1 MEIPQKQSVFNILVV
16 KSIVVLGAGRSTP
29 ALIEYLATHADHD
42 KWTLS
47 VVDLDASMLAAK
59 CAQFSNVLAASDDL
73 TNAVVRDGWIAKADV
88 VVSMLPA
95 FMHVEVAKSC
105 LRQGKHM
112 VTASYAS
119 PEMKNLH
126 DQAKEKGLVFLNE
139 CGVDPGIDHMSTME
153 IIENIRGI
161 GGEITSYESFCGGIL
176 APESPSN
183 PWQYKFTWNP
193 RNVVLAGA
201 GGSVKF
207 IQENLYKYIP
217 YHKLFR
223 RTEFMT
229 IPGYGRF
236 EGYAN
241 RDSLKYISEYGL
253 DGIPTMYRGTL
264 RRPGFCRSWNVFVQL
279 GATDDS
285 YTLENVGEMTHR
297 SFLNSFLAYHPSD
310 SVELKLMHYL
320 NIPQDAEMMEM
331 FEWLEL
337 FKEVPVGLNTGTPAQ
352 VLQHILEK
360 KWTMTS
366 EDTDMLVMWHRIFYK
381 KDNTLFKL
389 ESSMVCKGKSAQ
401 NTAMA
406 FTVGLPVAMATRL
419 VALDQIQE
427 KGVLLPMKKEVY
439 GPILDELA
447 DWGIRFD
454 ERITEIAQ

>member
-1 MEIPQKQSVFNILVV
+1 M
-16 KSIVVLGAGRSTP
+16 KSIVVLGAGRSTS
-29 ALIEYLATHADHD
+29 ALIEYLATHPDAAH
-42 KWTLS
+42 WRLH
-47 VVDLDASMLAAK
+47 VVDQDAETLQAK
-59 CAQFSNVLAASDDL
+59 CAPYPAVEAQTADLSQASIR
-73 TNAVVRDGWIAKADV
+73 NAWIDQADV

-95 FMHVEVAKSC
+95 MMHLEVAHAC
-105 LRQGKHM
+105 LRMGKHL

-119 PEMKNLH
+119 EEMKAL
-126 DQAKEKGLVFLNE
+126 DAEARTKGLIFLNE

-153 IIENIRGI
+153 ILEKIRQK

-193 RNVVLAGA
+193 RNVVMAGA
-201 GGSVKF
+201 GGAVKF
-207 IQENLYKYIP
+207 IQEGLYKFIP

-223 RTEFMT
+223 RTEFLT

-264 RRPGFCRSWNVFVQL
+264 RRPGFCRAWDVFVQL

-285 YTLENVGEMTHR
+285 YRMEGVEQMTHR
-297 SFLNSFLAYHPSD
+297 SFINSFLAYHVSD

-320 NIPQDAEMMEM
+320 QIPQDSELMEM
-331 FEWLEL
+331 FEWLGL
-337 FKEVPVGLNTGTPAQ
+337 FAEEPVGLPSGTPAQ

-366 EDTDMLVMWHRIFYK
+366 ADTDMLVMWHRIYY
-381 KDNTLFKL
+381 TLQGQNFRL

-419 VALDQIQE
+419 VTLGLIQE
-427 KGVLLPMKKEVY
+427 RGVLLPMRKEVY
-439 GPILDELA
+439 APILAELA

-454 ERITEIAQ
+454 ERLSEV

>member
-1 MEIPQKQSVFNILVV
+1 V
-16 KSIVVLGAGRSTP
+16 KSIVVLGAGRSTS
-29 ALIEYLATHADHD
+29 ALIEYLATHSDAAQWH
-42 KWTLS
+42 LH
-47 VVDLDASMLAAK
+47 VVDQDAETLQAK
-59 CAQFSNVLAASDDL
+59 CAPYPAVEAHTADL
-73 TNAVVRDGWIAKADV
+73 SQESIRNSWIDQADV

-95 FMHVEVAKSC
+95 MMHPDVARTC
-105 LRQGKHM
+105 LRMGKHL

-119 PEMKNLH
+119 EEMKAL
-126 DQAKEKGLVFLNE
+126 DSQAREKGLIFLNE

-153 IIENIRGI
+153 ILEKIRQK

-193 RNVVLAGA
+193 RNVVMAGA
-201 GGSVKF
+201 GGAVKF
-207 IQENLYKYIP
+207 IQEGLYKFIP

-223 RTEFMT
+223 RTEFLT

-264 RRPGFCRSWNVFVQL
+264 RRPGFCRAWDVFVQL

-285 YTLENVGEMTHR
+285 YRMEGVARMTHR
-297 SFLNSFLAYHPSD
+297 SFINSFLAYHISD

-320 NIPQDAEMMEM
+320 QIPQDSELMEM
-331 FEWLEL
+331 FEWLGL
-337 FKEVPVGLNTGTPAQ
+337 FAEEPVGLSSGTPAQ

-366 EDTDMLVMWHRIFYK
+366 ADTDMLVMWHRIYY
-381 KDNTLFKL
+381 TLQGQNFRL

-419 VALDQIQE
+419 VTLGLIQE
-427 KGVLLPMKKEVY
+427 RGVLLPMRKEVY
-439 GPILDELA
+439 APILAELA
-447 DWGIRFD
+447 EWGIRFD
-454 ERITEIAQ
+454 ERLSEV

>member
-1 MEIPQKQSVFNILVV
+1 M
-16 KSIVVLGAGRSTP
+16 KSIVVLGAGRSTS
-29 ALIEYLATHADHD
+29 ALIEYLATHPDAAQWDLH
-42 KWTLS
+42 
-47 VVDLDASMLAAK
+47 VVDQDAETLQAK
-59 CAQFSNVLAASDDL
+59 CAPYPVVETHTADL
-73 TNAVVRDGWIAKADV
+73 SQESIRNSWIDQADV

-95 FMHVEVAKSC
+95 MMHPDVARAC
-105 LRQGKHM
+105 LRMGKHL

-119 PEMKNLH
+119 EEMKAL
-126 DQAKEKGLVFLNE
+126 DSQAREKGLIFLNE

-153 IIENIRGI
+153 ILEKIRQK

-193 RNVVLAGA
+193 RNVVMAGA
-201 GGSVKF
+201 GGAVKF
-207 IQENLYKYIP
+207 IQEGLYKFIP

-223 RTEFMT
+223 RTEFLT

-264 RRPGFCRSWNVFVQL
+264 RRPGFCRAWDVFVQL

-285 YTLENVGEMTHR
+285 YRMEGVARMTHR
-297 SFLNSFLAYHPSD
+297 SFINSFLAYHISD

-320 NIPQDAEMMEM
+320 QIPQDSELMEM
-331 FEWLEL
+331 FEWLGL
-337 FKEVPVGLNTGTPAQ
+337 FAEEPVGLSSGTPAQ

-366 EDTDMLVMWHRIFYK
+366 ADTDMLVMWHRIYY
-381 KDNTLFKL
+381 TLQGQKFRL

-419 VALDQIQE
+419 VTLGLIQE
-427 KGVLLPMKKEVY
+427 RGVLLPMRKEVY
-439 GPILDELA
+439 APILAELA
-447 DWGIRFD
+447 EWGIRFD
-454 ERITEIAQ
+454 ERLSEV

>member
-1 MEIPQKQSVFNILVV
+1 M

-29 ALIEYLATHADHD
+29 ALIEYLATHADAPH
-42 KWTLS
+42 WSLH
-47 VVDLDASMLAAK
+47 VVDLDASSLAAK
-59 CAQFSNVLAASDDL
+59 CEGYAHVIPVSADL
-73 TNAVVRDGWIAKADV
+73 SQAEIRSEWISKADV

-95 FMHVEVAKSC
+95 FMHPEVAKEC

-119 PEMKNLH
+119 PEMKAL
-126 DQAKEKGLVFLNE
+126 DEEAKAKGLIFLNE

-153 IIENIRGI
+153 IIEKIRAQ

-193 RNVVLAGA
+193 RNVVMAGA
-201 GGSVKF
+201 GGAVKF
-207 IQENLYKYIP
+207 IQEGLYKFIP

-223 RTEFMT
+223 RTEFVS

-264 RRPGFCRSWNVFVQL
+264 RRPGFCRAWDVFVQL

-285 YTLENVGEMTHR
+285 YPMEGVASLTHR
-297 SFLNSFLAYHPSD
+297 SFINSFLAYHASD

-320 NIPQDAEMMEM
+320 QIPQDSEMMEM
-331 FEWLEL
+331 FEWLGL
-337 FKEVPVGLNTGTPAQ
+337 FDHEPIGLEQGSPAQ
-352 VLQHILEK
+352 ILQHILEK
-360 KWTMTS
+360 KWTMQA
-366 EDTDMLVMWHRIFYK
+366 EDTDMLVMWHRLFYQQ
-381 KDNTLFKL
+381 NGEEYRL

-419 VALDQIQE
+419 VALGQIQE
-427 KGVLLPMKKEVY
+427 KGVLLPMRKEVY
-439 GPILDELA
+439 APILRELA

-454 ERITEIAQ
+454 ERLTKLSD

>member
-1 MEIPQKQSVFNILVV
+1 M
-16 KSIVVLGAGRSTP
+16 KSIVILGAGRSTS
-29 ALIEYLATHADHD
+29 ALIEYLATHKDVDQWQLH
-42 KWTLS
+42 
-47 VVDLDASMLAAK
+47 VVDQDAGSLEAK
-59 CAQFSNVLAASDDL
+59 CAQYPAVEAHTADL
-73 TNAVVRDGWIAKADV
+73 SQESVRNTWIEKADV

-95 FMHVEVAKSC
+95 LMHPDVARAC
-105 LRQGKHM
+105 LRMSKHL

-119 PEMKNLH
+119 EEMKTL
-126 DQAKEKGLVFLNE
+126 DAEARAKGLVFLNE

-153 IIENIRGI
+153 ILEKIRHQ
-161 GGEITSYESFCGGIL
+161 GGKITSYESFCGGIL

-193 RNVVLAGA
+193 RNVVMAGA
-201 GGSVKF
+201 GGAVKF
-207 IQENLYKYIP
+207 VQEGLYKFIP

-223 RTEFMT
+223 RTEFLS

-264 RRPGFCRSWNVFVQL
+264 RRPGFCRAWDVFVQL

-285 YTLENVGEMTHR
+285 YRMEGVANMTHR
-297 SFLNSFLAYHPSD
+297 SFINSFLAYHISD

-320 NIPQDAEMMEM
+320 QIPQDSELMEM
-331 FEWLEL
+331 LEWLGL
-337 FKEVPVGLNTGTPAQ
+337 FAEEPVGLTSGTPAQ

-360 KWTMTS
+360 KWTMTPA
-366 EDTDMLVMWHRIFYK
+366 DTDMLVMWHRIFYTQ
-381 KDNTLFKL
+381 NGQNYRL

-419 VALDQIQE
+419 VALGLIQE
-427 KGVLLPMKKEVY
+427 RGVLLPMRKEVY
-439 GPILDELA
+439 APILAELA

-454 ERITEIAQ
+454 ERLTEV

>member
-1 MEIPQKQSVFNILVV
+1 M
-16 KSIVVLGAGRSTP
+16 
-29 ALIEYLATHADHD
+29 
-42 KWTLS
+42 
-47 VVDLDASMLAAK
+47 VDLDANSLAAK
-59 CAQFSNVLAASDDL
+59 CEGYAHVIPVSADL
-73 TNAVVRDGWIAKADV
+73 SQAEIRSEWISKADV

-95 FMHVEVAKSC
+95 FMHPEVAKEC

-119 PEMKNLH
+119 PEMKAL
-126 DQAKEKGLVFLNE
+126 DEEAKAKGLIFLNE

-153 IIENIRGI
+153 IIEKIRAQ

-193 RNVVLAGA
+193 RNVVMAGA
-201 GGSVKF
+201 GGAVKF
-207 IQENLYKYIP
+207 IQEGLYKFIP

-223 RTEFMT
+223 RTEFVS

-264 RRPGFCRSWNVFVQL
+264 RRPGFCRAWDVFVQL

-285 YTLENVGEMTHR
+285 YPMEGVASLTHR
-297 SFLNSFLAYHPSD
+297 SFINSFLAYHASD

-320 NIPQDAEMMEM
+320 QIPQDSEMMEM
-331 FEWLEL
+331 FEWLGL
-337 FKEVPVGLNTGTPAQ
+337 FDHEPIGLEQGSPAQ
-352 VLQHILEK
+352 ILQHILEK
-360 KWTMTS
+360 KWTMQA
-366 EDTDMLVMWHRIFYK
+366 EDTDMLVMWHRLFYQQ
-381 KDNTLFKL
+381 NGAEYRL

-419 VALDQIQE
+419 VALGQIQE
-427 KGVLLPMKKEVY
+427 KGVLLPMRKEVY
-439 GPILDELA
+439 APILRELA

-454 ERITEIAQ
+454 ERLTKLSD

>member
-1 MEIPQKQSVFNILVV
+1 M
-16 KSIVVLGAGRSTP
+16 KSIVVLGAGRSTS
-29 ALIEYLATHADHD
+29 ALIEYLATHSDAAQWH
-42 KWTLS
+42 LH
-47 VVDLDASMLAAK
+47 VVDQDAETLQAK
-59 CAQFSNVLAASDDL
+59 CAPYPSVEAHTADL
-73 TNAVVRDGWIAKADV
+73 SQESIRNSWIDQADV

-95 FMHVEVAKSC
+95 MMHPDVARAC
-105 LRQGKHM
+105 LRMGKHL

-119 PEMKNLH
+119 EEMKAL
-126 DQAKEKGLVFLNE
+126 DSQAREKGLIFLNE

-153 IIENIRGI
+153 ILEKIRQK

-193 RNVVLAGA
+193 RNVVMAGA
-201 GGSVKF
+201 GGAVKF
-207 IQENLYKYIP
+207 IQEGLYKFIP

-223 RTEFMT
+223 RTEFLT

-264 RRPGFCRSWNVFVQL
+264 RRPGFCRAWDVFVQL

-285 YTLENVGEMTHR
+285 YRMEGVARMTHR
-297 SFLNSFLAYHPSD
+297 SFINSFLAYHISD

-320 NIPQDAEMMEM
+320 QIPQDSELMEM
-331 FEWLEL
+331 FEWLGL
-337 FKEVPVGLNTGTPAQ
+337 FAEEPVGLSSGTPAQ

-366 EDTDMLVMWHRIFYK
+366 ADTDMLVMWHRIYY
-381 KDNTLFKL
+381 TLQGQKFRL
-389 ESSMVCKGKSAQ
+389 ESSMVCKGNSAQ

-419 VALDQIQE
+419 VTLGLIQE
-427 KGVLLPMKKEVY
+427 RGVLLPMRKEVY
-439 GPILDELA
+439 APILAELA
-447 DWGIRFD
+447 EWGIRFD
-454 ERITEIAQ
+454 ERLSEV

>member
-1 MEIPQKQSVFNILVV
+1 M
-16 KSIVVLGAGRSTP
+16 KSIVVLGAGRSTS
-29 ALIEYLATHADHD
+29 ALIEYLATHSDAAQWH
-42 KWTLS
+42 LH
-47 VVDLDASMLAAK
+47 VVDQDAETLQAK
-59 CAQFSNVLAASDDL
+59 CAPYPAVEAHTADL
-73 TNAVVRDGWIAKADV
+73 SQESIRNSWIDQADV

-95 FMHVEVAKSC
+95 MMHPDVARTC
-105 LRQGKHM
+105 LRMGKHL

-119 PEMKNLH
+119 EEMKAL
-126 DQAKEKGLVFLNE
+126 DSQAREKGLIFLNE

-153 IIENIRGI
+153 ILEKIRQK

-193 RNVVLAGA
+193 RNVVMAGA
-201 GGSVKF
+201 GGAVKF
-207 IQENLYKYIP
+207 IQEGLYKFIP

-223 RTEFMT
+223 RTEFLT

-264 RRPGFCRSWNVFVQL
+264 RRPGFCRAWDVFVQL

-285 YTLENVGEMTHR
+285 YRMEGVARMTHR
-297 SFLNSFLAYHPSD
+297 SFINSFLAYHISD

-320 NIPQDAEMMEM
+320 QIPQDSELMEM
-331 FEWLEL
+331 FEWLGL
-337 FKEVPVGLNTGTPAQ
+337 FAEEPVGLSSGTPAQ

-366 EDTDMLVMWHRIFYK
+366 ADTDMLVMWHRIYY
-381 KDNTLFKL
+381 TLQGQKFRL

-419 VALDQIQE
+419 VTLGLIQE
-427 KGVLLPMKKEVY
+427 RGVLLPMRKEVY
-439 GPILDELA
+439 APILAELA
-447 DWGIRFD
+447 EWGIRFD
-454 ERITEIAQ
+454 ERLSEV

>member
-1 MEIPQKQSVFNILVV
+1 
-16 KSIVVLGAGRSTP
+16 
-29 ALIEYLATHADHD
+29 
-42 KWTLS
+42 
-47 VVDLDASMLAAK
+47 
-59 CAQFSNVLAASDDL
+59 
-73 TNAVVRDGWIAKADV
+73 
-88 VVSMLPA
+88 
-95 FMHVEVAKSC
+95 
-105 LRQGKHM
+105 M

-119 PEMKNLH
+119 PEMKAL
-126 DQAKEKGLVFLNE
+126 DEEAKAKGLIFLNE

-153 IIENIRGI
+153 IIEKIRAQ

-193 RNVVLAGA
+193 RNVVMAGA
-201 GGSVKF
+201 GGAVKF
-207 IQENLYKYIP
+207 IQEGLYKFIP

-223 RTEFMT
+223 RTEFVS

-264 RRPGFCRSWNVFVQL
+264 RRPGFCRAWDVFVQL

-285 YTLENVGEMTHR
+285 YHMEGVASLTHR
-297 SFLNSFLAYHPSD
+297 SFINSFLAYHASD

-320 NIPQDAEMMEM
+320 QIPQDSEMMEM
-331 FEWLEL
+331 FEWLGL
-337 FKEVPVGLNTGTPAQ
+337 FDHEPIGLEQGSPAQ
-352 VLQHILEK
+352 ILQHILEK
-360 KWTMTS
+360 KWTMQA
-366 EDTDMLVMWHRIFYK
+366 EDTDMLVMWHRLFYQQ
-381 KDNTLFKL
+381 NGAEYRL

-419 VALDQIQE
+419 VALGQIQE
-427 KGVLLPMKKEVY
+427 KGVLLPMRKEVY
-439 GPILDELA
+439 APILRELA

-454 ERITEIAQ
+454 ERLTKLSD

>member
-1 MEIPQKQSVFNILVV
+1 M
-16 KSIVVLGAGRSTP
+16 KSIVVLGAGRSTY
-29 ALIEYLATHADHD
+29 ALIQYLATHDDAS
-42 KWTLS
+42 KWCLH
-47 VVDLDASMLAAK
+47 VVDQDLSSLQAK
-59 CAQFSNVLAASDDL
+59 CGPHPSVQTHAADL
-73 TNAVVRDGWIAKADV
+73 SQEVVRNTWIERADV

-95 FMHVEVAKSC
+95 AMHPDVARAC
-105 LRQGKHM
+105 LRHGAHL

-119 PEMKNLH
+119 EEMKAL
-126 DQAKEKGLVFLNE
+126 DAEARAKDLIFLNE

-153 IIENIRGI
+153 ILEKIRLE

-193 RNVVLAGA
+193 RNVVMAGA
-201 GGSVKF
+201 GGAVKF
-207 IQENLYKYIP
+207 IQEGLYKFIP

-223 RTEFMT
+223 RTEFIS

-264 RRPGFCRSWNVFVQL
+264 RRPGFCRAWDVFVQL
-279 GATDDS
+279 GATDDGYNMES
-285 YTLENVGEMTHR
+285 VSSMTHR
-297 SFLNSFLAYHPSD
+297 SFINSFLGYHVSD
-310 SVELKLMHYL
+310 SVELKLMHYVQ
-320 NIPQDAEMMEM
+320 IPQDSELMEM
-331 FEWLEL
+331 FEWLGL
-337 FKEVPVGLNTGTPAQ
+337 FAEEPVGLNSGTPAQ

-360 KWTMTS
+360 KWTMNAA
-366 EDTDMLVMWHRIFYK
+366 DTDMLVMWHRIFYTQEGQK
-381 KDNTLFKL
+381 YRL

-419 VALDQIQE
+419 VALGQLCE
-427 KGVLLPMKKEVY
+427 RGVLLPMKKEVY
-439 GPILDELA
+439 APILAELA

-454 ERITEIAQ
+454 ERITAI

>member
-1 MEIPQKQSVFNILVV
+1 V
-16 KSIVVLGAGRSTP
+16 KSIVVLGAGRSTS
-29 ALIEYLATHADHD
+29 ALIEYLATHSDAAQWH
-42 KWTLS
+42 LH
-47 VVDLDASMLAAK
+47 VVDQDAETLQAK
-59 CAQFSNVLAASDDL
+59 CAPYPAVEAHTADL
-73 TNAVVRDGWIAKADV
+73 SQESIRNSWIDQADV

-95 FMHVEVAKSC
+95 MMHPDVARTC
-105 LRQGKHM
+105 LRMGKHL

-119 PEMKNLH
+119 EEMKAL
-126 DQAKEKGLVFLNE
+126 DSQAREKGLIFLNE

-153 IIENIRGI
+153 ILEKIRQK

-193 RNVVLAGA
+193 RNVVMAGA
-201 GGSVKF
+201 GGAVKF
-207 IQENLYKYIP
+207 IQEGLYKFIP

-223 RTEFMT
+223 RTEFLT

-264 RRPGFCRSWNVFVQL
+264 RRPGFCRAWDVFVQL

-285 YTLENVGEMTHR
+285 YRMEGVAQMTHR
-297 SFLNSFLAYHPSD
+297 SFINSFLAYHISD

-320 NIPQDAEMMEM
+320 QIPQDSELMEM
-331 FEWLEL
+331 FEWLGL
-337 FKEVPVGLNTGTPAQ
+337 FAEEPVGLSSGTPAQ

-366 EDTDMLVMWHRIFYK
+366 ADTDMLVMWHRIYY
-381 KDNTLFKL
+381 TLQGQKFRL

-419 VALDQIQE
+419 VTLGLIQE
-427 KGVLLPMKKEVY
+427 RGVLLPMRKEVY
-439 GPILDELA
+439 APILAELA
-447 DWGIRFD
+447 EWGIRFD
-454 ERITEIAQ
+454 ERLSEV

>member
-1 MEIPQKQSVFNILVV
+1 M
-16 KSIVVLGAGRSTP
+16 KSIVVLGAGRSTS
-29 ALIEYLATHADHD
+29 ALIEYLATHSDAAQWH
-42 KWTLS
+42 LH
-47 VVDLDASMLAAK
+47 VVDQDAETLQAK
-59 CAQFSNVLAASDDL
+59 CAPYPSVEAHTADL
-73 TNAVVRDGWIAKADV
+73 SQESIRNSWIDQADV

-95 FMHVEVAKSC
+95 MMHPDVARAC
-105 LRQGKHM
+105 LRMGKHL

-119 PEMKNLH
+119 EEMKAL
-126 DQAKEKGLVFLNE
+126 DSQAREKGLIFLNE

-153 IIENIRGI
+153 ILEKIRQK

-193 RNVVLAGA
+193 RNVVMAGA
-201 GGSVKF
+201 GGAVKF
-207 IQENLYKYIP
+207 IQEGLYKFIP

-223 RTEFMT
+223 RTEFLT

-264 RRPGFCRSWNVFVQL
+264 RRPGFCRAWDVFVQL

-285 YTLENVGEMTHR
+285 YRMEGVARMTHR
-297 SFLNSFLAYHPSD
+297 SFINSFLAYHISD

-320 NIPQDAEMMEM
+320 QIPQDSELIEM
-331 FEWLEL
+331 FEWLGL
-337 FKEVPVGLNTGTPAQ
+337 FAEEPVGLSSGTPAQ

-366 EDTDMLVMWHRIFYK
+366 ADTDMLVMWHRIYY
-381 KDNTLFKL
+381 TLQGQKFRL
-389 ESSMVCKGKSAQ
+389 ESSMVCKGNSAQ

-419 VALDQIQE
+419 VTLGLIQE
-427 KGVLLPMKKEVY
+427 RGVLLPMRKEVY
-439 GPILDELA
+439 APILAELA
-447 DWGIRFD
+447 EWGIRFD
-454 ERITEIAQ
+454 ERLSEV

>member
-1 MEIPQKQSVFNILVV
+1 M
-16 KSIVVLGAGRSTP
+16 KSIVVLGAGRSTS
-29 ALIEYLATHADHD
+29 ALIEYLATHPDAAQWDLH
-42 KWTLS
+42 
-47 VVDLDASMLAAK
+47 VVDQDAETLQAK
-59 CAQFSNVLAASDDL
+59 CAPYPAVEAHTADL
-73 TNAVVRDGWIAKADV
+73 SQESIRNSWIDQADV

-95 FMHVEVAKSC
+95 MMHPDVARAC
-105 LRQGKHM
+105 LRMGKHL

-119 PEMKNLH
+119 EEMKAL
-126 DQAKEKGLVFLNE
+126 DSQAREKGLIFLNE

-153 IIENIRGI
+153 ILEKIRQK

-193 RNVVLAGA
+193 RNVVMAGA
-201 GGSVKF
+201 GGAVKF
-207 IQENLYKYIP
+207 IQEGLYKFIP

-223 RTEFMT
+223 RTEFLT

-264 RRPGFCRSWNVFVQL
+264 RRPGFCRAWDVFVQL

-285 YTLENVGEMTHR
+285 YRMEGVARMTHR
-297 SFLNSFLAYHPSD
+297 SFINSFLAYHISD

-320 NIPQDAEMMEM
+320 QIPQDSELMEM
-331 FEWLEL
+331 FEWLGL
-337 FKEVPVGLNTGTPAQ
+337 FAEEPVGLSSGTPAQ

-366 EDTDMLVMWHRIFYK
+366 ADTDMLVMWHRIYY
-381 KDNTLFKL
+381 TLQGQRFRL

-419 VALDQIQE
+419 VTLGLIQE
-427 KGVLLPMKKEVY
+427 RGVLLPMRKEVY
-439 GPILDELA
+439 APILAELA
-447 DWGIRFD
+447 EWGIRFD
-454 ERITEIAQ
+454 ERLSEV

>member
-1 MEIPQKQSVFNILVV
+1 M

-29 ALIEYLATHADHD
+29 ALIEYLATHEDASSWSLH
-42 KWTLS
+42 
-47 VVDLDASMLAAK
+47 VVDLDATSLEVK
-59 CAQFSNVLAASDDL
+59 CSAYHHVKAVSADLSNSAIRSE
-73 TNAVVRDGWIAKADV
+73 WIAKADV

-95 FMHVEVAKSC
+95 FMHLDVAKEC
-105 LRQGKHM
+105 LKQEKHM

-119 PEMKNLH
+119 DEMKALNAE
-126 DQAKEKGLVFLNE
+126 AKAKGLILLNE

-153 IIENIRGI
+153 ILEKIRAK

-201 GGSVKF
+201 GGAVKF
-207 IQENLYKYIP
+207 IQEGLFKYIP

-223 RTEFMT
+223 RTEFVS

-253 DGIPTMYRGTL
+253 NGIPTMYRGTL
-264 RRPGFCRSWNVFVQL
+264 RRPGFCRAWDVFVQL
-279 GATDDS
+279 GATDDGYRMEGVES
-285 YTLENVGEMTHR
+285 LTHR
-297 SFLNSFLAYHPSD
+297 TFINSFLAYHASD

-320 NIPQDAEMMEM
+320 QIPQDSEMMEM
-331 FEWLEL
+331 FEWLGL
-337 FKEVPVGLNTGTPAQ
+337 FENVPVGMSSGSPAQ
-352 VLQHILEK
+352 ILQHILEK
-360 KWTMTS
+360 KWTMS
-366 EDTDMLVMWHRIFYK
+366 AEDTDMLVMWHRIFYQ
-381 KDNTLFKL
+381 KDGGTYRL

-419 VALDQIQE
+419 VALGEIKE
-427 KGVLLPMKKEVY
+427 KGVLLPMRKEVY
-439 GPILDELA
+439 APILRELA

-454 ERITEIAQ
+454 ERETKIND

>member
-1 MEIPQKQSVFNILVV
+1 V
-16 KSIVVLGAGRSTP
+16 KSIVVLGAGRSTS
-29 ALIEYLATHADHD
+29 ALIEYLATHSDAAQWH
-42 KWTLS
+42 LH
-47 VVDLDASMLAAK
+47 VVDQDAETLQAK
-59 CAQFSNVLAASDDL
+59 CAPYPAVEAHTADL
-73 TNAVVRDGWIAKADV
+73 SQESIRNSWIDQADV

-95 FMHVEVAKSC
+95 MMHPDVARTC
-105 LRQGKHM
+105 LRMGKHL

-119 PEMKNLH
+119 EEMKAL
-126 DQAKEKGLVFLNE
+126 DSQAREKGLIFLNE

-153 IIENIRGI
+153 ILEKIRQK

-176 APESPSN
+176 APESPGN

-193 RNVVLAGA
+193 RNVVMAGA
-201 GGSVKF
+201 GGAVKF
-207 IQENLYKYIP
+207 IQEGLYKFIP

-223 RTEFMT
+223 RTEFLT

-264 RRPGFCRSWNVFVQL
+264 RRPGFCRAWDVFVQL

-285 YTLENVGEMTHR
+285 YRMEGVARMTHR
-297 SFLNSFLAYHPSD
+297 SFINSFLAYHISD

-320 NIPQDAEMMEM
+320 QIPQDSELMEM
-331 FEWLEL
+331 FEWLGL
-337 FKEVPVGLNTGTPAQ
+337 FAEEPVGLSSGTPAQ

-366 EDTDMLVMWHRIFYK
+366 ADTDMLVMWHRIYY
-381 KDNTLFKL
+381 TLQGQKFRL

-419 VALDQIQE
+419 VTLGLIQE
-427 KGVLLPMKKEVY
+427 RGVLLPMRKEVY
-439 GPILDELA
+439 APILAELA
-447 DWGIRFD
+447 EWGIRFD
-454 ERITEIAQ
+454 ERLSEV

>member
-1 MEIPQKQSVFNILVV
+1 M
-16 KSIVVLGAGRSTP
+16 KSIVVLGAGRSTS
-29 ALIEYLATHADHD
+29 ALIEYLATHSDAAQWH
-42 KWTLS
+42 LH
-47 VVDLDASMLAAK
+47 VVDQDAETLQAK
-59 CAQFSNVLAASDDL
+59 CAPYPSAEAHTADL
-73 TNAVVRDGWIAKADV
+73 SQESIRNSWIDQADV

-95 FMHVEVAKSC
+95 MMHPDVARAC
-105 LRQGKHM
+105 LRMGKHL

-119 PEMKNLH
+119 EEMKAL
-126 DQAKEKGLVFLNE
+126 DSQAREKGLIFLNE

-153 IIENIRGI
+153 ILEKIRQK

-176 APESPSN
+176 TPESPSN

-193 RNVVLAGA
+193 RNVVMAGA
-201 GGSVKF
+201 GGAVKF
-207 IQENLYKYIP
+207 IQEGLYKFIP

-223 RTEFMT
+223 RTEFLT

-264 RRPGFCRSWNVFVQL
+264 RRPGFCRAWDVFVQL

-285 YTLENVGEMTHR
+285 YRMEGVARMTHR
-297 SFLNSFLAYHPSD
+297 SFINSFLAYHISD

-320 NIPQDAEMMEM
+320 HIPQDSELMEM
-331 FEWLEL
+331 FEWLGL
-337 FKEVPVGLNTGTPAQ
+337 FAEEPVGLSSGTPAQ

-366 EDTDMLVMWHRIFYK
+366 ADTDMLVMWHRIYY
-381 KDNTLFKL
+381 TLQGQKFRL

-419 VALDQIQE
+419 VTLGLIQE
-427 KGVLLPMKKEVY
+427 RGVLLPMRKEVY
-439 GPILDELA
+439 APILAELA
-447 DWGIRFD
+447 EWGIRFD
-454 ERITEIAQ
+454 ERLSEV